1 MKVKDREEGLKKEV
15 MLTVRNNKA
24 SVSWSPQREVIKRR
38 VRKRKRKGS

>member
-15 MLTVRNNKA
+15 MLTVRNNKV
-24 SVSWSPQREVIKRR
+24 SVIWNPQREVIKRR